1 MNKKVLTLCAGFLL
15 AGSLNTVSAQTWAED
30 VSKASA
36 PAFWET
42 VDKVTDGRA
51 YQLSDGSH
59 VLVMEKFRT
68 DEGVTNYRLKFVP
81 YYQADLGESLWF
93 VEQVKS
99 NNENGVAFKFVN
111 LAYNLPLSFDP
122 AKAQDYLKG
131 NFTGSLLGGNAAAW
145 SWMRSESG
153 SNLAIARTPEAYIT
167 TDSVMTMIPLADGS
181 VAAVKYATK
190 DVQSKVSDLRIKPV
204 VAGPVWLNRHD
215 LNSMLQTNDE
225 LRDKFELTFEQGT
238 TSANLW
244 DETPYRAVNP
254 IGKNT
259 LSYGEVEDAKAA
271 SDAAYQTYL
280 EKQEIT
286 DAAWAEMGETDAEIK
301 EIAEEK
307 ARLLSEELRVIHAVS
322 TIREEYNSLLQ
333 EQETA
338 SNNVFALEQAVLSN
352 SKVSDDLKEQIQ
364 EAFDAYKE
372 ADIRLSEATKNY
384 AALSADKLDENQKL
398 KDLTDV
404 EVSLRNRKNDAYA
417 IQEVAGKFSN
427 LKDLDVQLWV
437 LETTPADES
446 VQVNWNNIFEE
457 LEVTS
462 DYEKQ
467 AVVLAA
473 NGFYEDYVKPAMED
487 DPSLT
492 IATQIKDWDD
502 FSSTVGSY
510 IDNVENEYN
519 ELSELLIE
527 AEANTLA
534 QQEVVNK
541 IAQQLVEAENILA
554 EYSEAHTEAQEIWTS
569 LQTQYDLLADAGETT
584 KAAYDEAV
592 AKLESIEKKLK
603 EVGKN
608 KEDLENQMYDLN
620 AKINDLC
627 AQLDEKYGEFGIAKH
642 KWLIADAQSAAAART
657 YQNLYAIWAHVNAI
671 RTPYWLSL
679 QAEDGRYLMV
689 DTAYVTDNAGDQN
702 LAFALAKHD
711 KDFEDAA
718 NPMNARDIN
727 GRFNFRF
734 LYYPTQDSLRIE
746 ADGFNRK
753 NVTTKWWADR
763 TNGEISWRSSYVQ
776 GYERNLVKV
785 DVLGNQR
792 DVTIGNSENLK
803 GTNLYTI
810 NDRIGFNI
818 TYKAPQYAESGL
830 YYMDVE
836 ASKDSQRNDAR
847 LMVDLD
853 GDLTLIAPADTAKMA
868 FAHMPAAKWVVD
880 TKPTEFGGIPN
891 IYNQET
897 GKRLNNGNYTVTTN
911 EAGETVIRVS
921 FKYQGANII
930 ENYTLT
936 PAPSTSFGYYA
947 AEPDVRE
954 LFTLNYL
961 NVGSDLN
968 VTVGDNTIAND
979 TVLAV
984 TNGDAVKFEL
994 NRVAVE
1000 KYGLPY
1006 GTDVLE
1012 RGIYTINVNDPN
1024 KLALKNKFVQVSNVG
1039 GTEMMVVAEP
1049 QTASLFYLKEIN
1061 DANGAHYYALIEVDH
1076 QVKFDNG
1083 KYVDVY
1089 VQGDKKAGV
1098 VDATGLI
1105 KAEDITA
1112 ETRTSA
1118 FALIADTT
1126 RYYREFTA
1134 DELGDSY
1141 NMKFYRTS
1149 STEKEYLYAGVAEKG
1164 MTFLAVEGKGD
1175 NADSA
1180 AELTVI
1186 PTTEE
1191 GVLMPQYFIARNV
1204 TEKAGSVDW
1213 CGEEHE
1219 ALADSLAC
1227 PHTTVI
1233 PDTLVGEFLVNLK
1246 IDKELNEN
1254 NLWENKYTRLAFLK
1268 GFAVKPEGTMPGEG
1282 QYTTLIIGEDTVAF
1296 DENKHN
1302 PAKFEFR
1309 LINDDP
1315 AQDFLIESES
1325 WGYDKDKK
1333 NYLPFEGGVRP
1344 MVEGGW
1350 LKVQNGVPVIV
1361 ADRFENASQA
1371 DVYNVE
1377 TNYVPTANEEISAA
1391 EATVSV
1397 VATDGAVIVKGAEG
1411 KNVVV
1416 STILGKVVANEVLN
1430 SDNETIAAPAGIVV
1444 VSVDGESFKV
1454 AVK

>member
-51 YQLSDGSH
+51 YQLSDGH
-59 VLVMEKFRT
+59 RVLVMEKFRI
-68 DEGVTNYRLKFVP
+68 DGEGASYYRLKFVP

-254 IGKNT
+254 VGKNT
-259 LSYGEVEDAKAA
+259 LSYGEVEDAKEAYGNA
-271 SDAAYQTYL
+271 QAVWEQKNREWQLAIDELAVSDQYY
-280 EKQEIT
+280 
-286 DAAWAEMGETDAEIK
+286 GELSENVRLLM
-301 EIAEEK
+301 EQK
-307 ARLLSEELRVIHAVS
+307 ARL
-322 TIREEYNSLLQ
+322 
-333 EQETA
+333 
-338 SNNVFALEQAVLSN
+338 
-352 SKVSDDLKEQIQ
+352 
-364 EAFDAYKE
+364 
-372 ADIRLSEATKNY
+372 
-384 AALSADKLDENQKL
+384 
-398 KDLTDV
+398 
-404 EVSLRNRKNDAYA
+404 
-417 IQEVAGKFSN
+417 
-427 LKDLDVQLWV
+427 
-437 LETTPADES
+437 
-446 VQVNWNNIFEE
+446 
-457 LEVTS
+457 
-462 DYEKQ
+462 
-467 AVVLAA
+467 VLAQS
-473 NGFYEDYVKPAMED
+473 N
-487 DPSLT
+487 
-492 IATQIKDWDD
+492 
-502 FSSTVGSY
+502 
-510 IDNVENEYN
+510 
-519 ELSELLIE
+519 IE
-527 AEANTLA
+527 AELHNLTSQKRKANEELYSLQDALTTALNLDETAKKAIDDALKAKEDAEKTYDEHLIVVREA
-534 QQEVVNK
+534 QGALSDLKQDLSDLETDQTTTNTKNAYIEETVTQITSAFTFLTTAQNGDPSAALVK
-541 IAQQLVEAENILA
+541 DIDDVIAQFTGELN
-554 EYSEAHTEAQEIWTS
+554 SNAQKIF
-569 LQTQYDLLADAGETT
+569 
-584 KAAYDEAV
+584 DEAV
-592 AKLESIEKKLK
+592 AEIKGLPNPDRTTLGSSTVKDLLDNNKKVVDLKSRAEEMSAHLIYLEEAIPEAESKISEKETEIKELESLTSTLEA
-603 EVGKN
+603 N
-608 KEDLENQMYDLN
+608 KEEAASAYDKAIVDQEGTDSIVEELNKQITDKKTEISGIDNEIDENVLQWEKLDDDINVKLSEIHLAN
-620 AKINDLC
+620 VKLGEEGAKNL
-627 AQLDEKYGEFGIAKH
+627 ALAYAVASAARET
-642 KWLIADAQSAAAART
+642 AAAART

-671 RTPYWLSL
+671 RTPNWLSL

-763 TNGEISWRSSYVQ
+763 TDSEITWRSSYVP

-818 TYKAPQYAESGL
+818 TYTAPQYAESGL

-836 ASKDSQRNDAR
+836 ASKDSQRNNAR

-897 GKRLNNGNYTVTTN
+897 GNRLNNGNYTVTTN

-921 FKYQGANII
+921 FNYQGAKIL

-936 PAPSTSFGYYA
+936 PAPSTTLGYYA

-961 NVGSDLN
+961 NVGGDLN
-968 VTVGDNTIAND
+968 VTVGDQTIAND

-994 NRVAVE
+994 NRVAIE

-1006 GTDVLE
+1006 GTDTLK

-1049 QTASLFYLKEIN
+1049 QTASLFYLKEVN
-1061 DANGAHYYALIEVDH
+1061 DANGAHYYALIEVDQ
-1076 QVKFDNG
+1076 QVKLVDG
-1083 KYVDVY
+1083 KYVDIY

-1134 DELGDSY
+1134 EELGENY

-1149 STEKEYLYAGVAEKG
+1149 STEKEYLYAGAAEKG

-1175 NADSA
+1175 NAGTA

-1246 IDKELNEN
+1246 IDDKLNEN

-1325 WGYDKDKK
+1325 WK
-1333 NYLPFEGGVRP
+1333 NNDAFAGGERP
-1344 MVEGGW
+1344 MVKGGW

-1361 ADRFENASQA
+1361 ADDFEYASQA
-1371 DVYNVE
+1371 DVYNVD
-1377 TNYVPTANEEISAA
+1377 TNYVPTANEEISANTA
-1391 EATVSV
+1391 VSV

>member
-51 YQLSDGSH
+51 YQLSDGRH

-68 DEGVTNYRLKFVP
+68 GEGVTNYRLKLVP

-254 IGKNT
+254 VGKNT
-259 LSYGEVEDAKAA
+259 LSYGEYNDAVAQRDEAKAA
-271 SDAAYQTYL
+271 WNKAQERKVAATDAFYTQNEIVGNFYKEKNKVEQAIVDNQANLVEAKSEYSWSIFEVIPAHNQHIQSLTEQINSYSDISDEDKEKIENLQKDYAGKNALYMHYAQMMEDLFIEIGEAEQKIKELNTEADKQNAIKEEKRFIRSMITDKDVQSAMSTMWNGTTSNSVDAFITWFENDANAASMDVLFAGYTDEDVQKLIDFLKELSAANHGSETISFDGGATSNIAITTLYN
-280 EKQEIT
+280 EIT
-286 DAAWAEMGETDAEIK
+286 EAKNAETAANAEIK
-301 EIAEEK
+301 AQTDLITEKDAEAQDAGNK
-307 ARLLSEELRVIHAVS
+307 ANEFLNEAH
-322 TIREEYNSLLQ
+322 
-333 EQETA
+333 
-338 SNNVFALEQAVLSN
+338 
-352 SKVSDDLKEQIQ
+352 QIYYQ
-364 EAFDAYKE
+364 IKE
-372 ADIRLSEATKNY
+372 AQKVQTSH
-384 AALSADKLDENQKL
+384 SADLAELQKQREYWEGELAKAEAVKDENLAKVV
-398 KDLTDV
+398 DLTNKNLELYGQLEDIN
-404 EVSLRNRKNDAYA
+404 VSIADS
-417 IQEVAGKFSN
+417 EVANTRAYYAMLRARSYEAWTFN
-427 LKDLDVQLWV
+427 IYD
-437 LETTPADES
+437 
-446 VQVNWNNIFEE
+446 NWYRFCN
-457 LEVTS
+457 
-462 DYEKQ
+462 
-467 AVVLAA
+467 
-473 NGFYEDYVKPAMED
+473 
-487 DPSLT
+487 
-492 IATQIKDWDD
+492 
-502 FSSTVGSY
+502 
-510 IDNVENEYN
+510 
-519 ELSELLIE
+519 
-527 AEANTLA
+527 
-534 QQEVVNK
+534 
-541 IAQQLVEAENILA
+541 
-554 EYSEAHTEAQEIWTS
+554 
-569 LQTQYDLLADAGETT
+569 
-584 KAAYDEAV
+584 
-592 AKLESIEKKLK
+592 KLEKEK
-603 EVGKN
+603 
-608 KEDLENQMYDLN
+608 
-620 AKINDLC
+620 
-627 AQLDEKYGEFGIAKH
+627 
-642 KWLIADAQSAAAART
+642 
-657 YQNLYAIWAHVNAI
+657 
-671 RTPYWLSL
+671 TPHWLSL

-763 TNGEISWRSSYVQ
+763 TDSEISWRSSYVP

-836 ASKDSQRNDAR
+836 ASKDSQRNNAR

-897 GKRLNNGNYTVTTN
+897 GNRLNNGNYTVTTN

-921 FKYQGANII
+921 FNYQGANIL

-936 PAPSTSFGYYA
+936 PAPSTTLGYYA
-947 AEPDVRE
+947 VEPDVRE

-961 NVGSDLN
+961 NVGGNLN

-994 NRVAVE
+994 NRVAIE

-1006 GTDVLE
+1006 GTDTLK

-1049 QTASLFYLKEIN
+1049 QTASLFYLKEVN
-1061 DANGAHYYALIEVDH
+1061 DANDAHYYALIEVDQ
-1076 QVKFDNG
+1076 QVKLVDG

-1134 DELGDSY
+1134 EELGENY

-1149 STEKEYLYAGVAEKG
+1149 STEKEYLYAGAAEKG

-1175 NADSA
+1175 NAGTA

-1246 IDKELNEN
+1246 IDDKLNEN

-1315 AQDFLIESES
+1315 AQNFLIESES
-1325 WGYDKDKK
+1325 WK
-1333 NYLPFEGGVRP
+1333 NNDAFAGGERP
-1344 MVEGGW
+1344 MVKGGW

-1361 ADRFENASQA
+1361 ADDFEYASQA
-1371 DVYNVE
+1371 DVYNVD
-1377 TNYVPTANEEISAA
+1377 TNYVPTANEEISANTA
-1391 EATVSV
+1391 VSV

>member
-51 YQLSDGSH
+51 YQLSDGRR
-59 VLVMEKFRT
+59 VLVMEKFLT
-68 DEGVTNYRLKFVP
+68 SEGVTNYRLKFVP
-81 YYQADLGESLWF
+81 YYEADLGESLWF

-131 NFTGSLLGGNAAAW
+131 NFTTSLLGGNAAAW

-167 TDSVMTMIPLADGS
+167 TDSVMTMKPLADGS

-204 VAGPVWLNRHD
+204 IAGAVWLNRHD

-238 TSANLW
+238 TSTNLW
-244 DETPYRAVNP
+244 DKTPYKAVNP
-254 IGKNT
+254 VGKNT
-259 LSYGEVEDAKAA
+259 LSYGEYNDAVAKRDEAKATWNKAQERKVAATDAFYTQNEIVGNFYKDKNKVEQAIVDNQADLVDAKSEYSWSVFEVIPAYNEHIQSLTEQIISYSNASEADKNQVEAWEEELSKLNGEAEALYGVLDDINNQITEAEKSIQTSNADIDAKNADIVRYQNIYELIENTILENNFKTKTPATSVRVVENLRNYLQANQQVWSDYFAGTSYTNEDIQDFIAFLSEMVEAGKGQEKIAFGSESESNNAGLIFAHDQAEAA
-271 SDAAYQTYL
+271 RKA
-280 EKQEIT
+280 IT
-286 DAAWAEMGETDAEIK
+286 DANGDIKDA
-301 EIAEEK
+301 
-307 ARLLSEELRVIHAVS
+307 
-322 TIREEYNSLLQ
+322 
-333 EQETA
+333 
-338 SNNVFALEQAVLSN
+338 QA
-352 SKVSDDLKEQIQ
+352 QI
-364 EAFDAYKE
+364 E
-372 ADIRLSEATKNY
+372 
-384 AALSADKLDENQKL
+384 ALSAQLTEQNNKLTETL
-398 KDLTDV
+398 
-404 EVSLRNRKNDAYA
+404 NDAEHA
-417 IQEVAGKFSN
+417 KA
-427 LKDLDVQLWV
+427 
-437 LETTPADES
+437 
-446 VQVNWNNIFEE
+446 
-457 LEVTS
+457 
-462 DYEKQ
+462 
-467 AVVLAA
+467 
-473 NGFYEDYVKPAMED
+473 
-487 DPSLT
+487 
-492 IATQIKDWDD
+492 QIKEWEEMHASDSADLA
-502 FSSTVGSY
+502 
-510 IDNVENEYN
+510 ELQKQREYWEG
-519 ELSELLIE
+519 ELAK
-527 AEANTLA
+527 AEAVKEENLA
-534 QQEVVNK
+534 KVVELTNK
-541 IAQQLVEAENILA
+541 N
-554 EYSEAHTEAQEIWTS
+554 
-569 LQTQYDLLADAGETT
+569 
-584 KAAYDEAV
+584 
-592 AKLESIEKKLK
+592 LELY
-603 EVGKN
+603 G
-608 KEDLENQMYDLN
+608 
-620 AKINDLC
+620 
-627 AQLDEKYGEFGIAKH
+627 QLDDINASIAGSEVDYTRAYYAMLRARSYEAWTFNIYDGWYRTCNQLEKVK
-642 KWLIADAQSAAAART
+642 
-657 YQNLYAIWAHVNAI
+657 
-671 RTPYWLSL
+671 TPYWLSL
-679 QAEDGRYLMV
+679 QAENGQYLMV

-702 LAFALAKHD
+702 LRFAIAKHD

-753 NVTTKWWADR
+753 NVTTKYWKDR
-763 TNGEISWRSSYVQ
+763 TDREISWRSSYVP

-785 DVLGNQR
+785 DVLGSQR

-803 GTNLYTI
+803 GTYLYTI

-818 TYKAPQYAESGL
+818 TYTAPQYAESGL

-853 GDLTLIAPADTAKMA
+853 GDLTLVAPADTSKMA

-897 GKRLNNGNYTVTTN
+897 GNRLNNGNYTVTTN

-921 FKYQGANII
+921 FVYQGAKIL
-930 ENYTLT
+930 EDYTLT
-936 PAPSTSFGYYA
+936 PAPSTTLGYYA

-961 NVGSDLN
+961 NVGGDLN
-968 VTVGDNTIAND
+968 VTVGDQTIAND

-1049 QTASLFYLKEIN
+1049 QNASLFYLKEVN
-1061 DANGAHYYALIEVDH
+1061 DVNGAHYYALIEVDQ
-1076 QVKFDNG
+1076 QVKFVDG
-1083 KYVDVY
+1083 KYVDIY

-1134 DELGDSY
+1134 EELGDNY

-1149 STEKEYLYAGVAEKG
+1149 STEKEYLYAGAAEKG

-1175 NADSA
+1175 NAGTA

-1246 IDKELNEN
+1246 IDEELNKN

-1325 WGYDKDKK
+1325 WGYNKDKK
-1333 NYLPFEGGVRP
+1333 AILPFEGGVRP
-1344 MVEGGW
+1344 MVKGGW

-1361 ADRFENASQA
+1361 ADGFEYASQA
-1371 DVYNVE
+1371 DVYNVD
-1377 TNYVPTANEEISAA
+1377 TNYTPTANEEISANA
-1391 EATVSV
+1391 VVSV